1 MTDTATVEPGGTGLL
16 DSVSVEDPNTPAQ
29 NTQAVEIDHRP
40 PDPSKPPP
48 EDPLE
53 RPDYWPEN
61 FWNKDSNEPDLE
73 GIAKSWRDLR
83 AKISKGAHNAP
94 ADGKYDL
101 SSFGGQEGMDNPI
114 ANTVANW
121 AKENGLSQA
130 QFDELAT
137 SLRNQAQ
144 ELMSGEMVDPAEE
157 MKKLGPNANAV
168 VNGMVDW
175 ARGLVNKGVWSKDDF
190 EEFKIM
196 GGTARGLNAL
206 MKIREAYEGRVPIE
220 SAPVE
225 GAPSKEEL
233 YAMVA
238 DPKYNSDPA
247 YRQKVER
254 MFRTYVKD

>member
-1 MTDTATVEPGGTGLL
+1 MIETATAEPGNSGLL
-16 DSVSVEDPNTPAQ
+16 DSVTVEDSNQPDQ
-29 NTQAVEIDHRP
+29 NSQAVQIDHKQRDASAP
-40 PDPSKPPP
+40 EP

-61 FWNKDSNEPDLE
+61 FWNKDTNEPDLE

-83 AKISKGAHNAP
+83 GKISKGAHNAP
-94 ADGKYDL
+94 ANGQYDL
-101 SSFGGQEGMDNPI
+101 SSFGEQANDNPI
-114 ANTVANW
+114 ATTLSGW
-121 AKENGLSQA
+121 AKDNGLSQA
-130 QFDELAT
+130 QFDDLAT
-137 SLRNQAQ
+137 KLQTQAQ
-144 ELMSGEMVDPAEE
+144 EIMSGEMIDPAAEL
-157 MKKLGPNANAV
+157 KQLGPNANAV

-196 GGTARGLNAL
+196 GGTARGLTAL

-225 GAPSKEEL
+225 GAPSKDEL
-233 YAMVA
+233 YAMVG
-238 DPKYNSDPA
+238 DPKYHTDPA

-254 MFRTYVKD
+254 MFRTYVPD

>member
-1 MTDTATVEPGGTGLL
+1 MTEMATAEPGNSGLL
-16 DSVSVEDPNTPAQ
+16 DSVTVEDSNQPDQ
-29 NTQAVEIDHRP
+29 NSQAVQIDHKQRDASVP
-40 PDPSKPPP
+40 EP

-61 FWNKDSNEPDLE
+61 FWNKDTNEPDLE

-83 AKISKGAHNAP
+83 GKISKGAHNAP
-94 ADGKYDL
+94 ANGQYDL
-101 SSFGGQEGMDNPI
+101 SSFGEQANDNPI
-114 ANTVANW
+114 ATTLSGW
-121 AKENGLSQA
+121 AKDNGLSQA
-130 QFDELAT
+130 QFDDLAT
-137 SLRNQAQ
+137 KLQTQAQ
-144 ELMSGEMVDPAEE
+144 EIMSGEVIDPAAE
-157 MKKLGPNANAV
+157 MKQLGPNANAV

-196 GGTARGLNAL
+196 GGTARGLTAL
-206 MKIREAYEGRVPIE
+206 MKIRSAYEGRVPIE

-233 YAMVA
+233 YAMVG
-238 DPKYNSDPA
+238 DPKYHTDPA

-254 MFRTYVKD
+254 MFRTYVPD